1 MNLKDLTYLLPELA
15 LLLGAV
21 VVILLDLVWLK
32 DERAAG
38 RRMQWLPALALAF
51 LAAAALGLLPGLRLT
66 AATPVATML
75 VADPFAVFFKALA
88 IVGVA
93 LVILTAAPYL
103 RGRTPYAGE
112 FYGLLLIS
120 GLAVCLAT
128 SATNLVLI
136 YLGMEFLSITS
147 YVLAGYLRKDKKS
160 GEAALKYFL
169 YGSTA
174 SAVMLYG
181 MSLLYGATG
190 ATDLHQVS
198 RSLAAQAPG
207 QLALLTTPAL
217 ILLLA
222 GLGFKASLVP
232 FHQWAPDTYE
242 GAPTPVTAFLSTVSK
257 ATGFAILMRVFM
269 TALDQRTVVVQWVA
283 LLVAV
288 SVVTMSLGNL
298 TALRQTNIKRLLAYS
313 SIAQAGYMLIGV
325 VAVLADPSRTF
336 TGVNGVLIY
345 LLAYVFTNVGA
356 FAVVTAIETATG
368 QVEVKDYAG
377 LVRRS
382 PWLAVLMTI
391 FLLSLTGI
399 PPTGGFLGKL
409 FVFGAAVQNQM
420 WILLAIAAINSV
432 VAAFYYL
439 NIVRYMFF
447 TPADDAALSAPA
459 QPAAALPVALPLR
472 IALGVTALMTVLLGL
487 APGPLIAWASESA
500 RLLLLALR

>member
-1 MNLKDLTYLLPELA
+1 MNLKDLIYLLPELA

-32 DERAAG
+32 REGTAA
-38 RRMQWLPALALAF
+38 RRTRWLPAIALAF
-51 LAAAALGLLPGLRLT
+51 LGAAALGLLPGLRLT
-66 AATPVATML
+66 ASTPVATML
-75 VADPFAVFFKALA
+75 VADPVAAFFKALA
-88 IVGVA
+88 IMGVA

-103 RGRTPYAGE
+103 AGRTPYAGE
-112 FYGLLLIS
+112 FYALLLIT
-120 GLAVCLAT
+120 GLAVCLAV

-136 YLGMEFLSITS
+136 YLSMEFLSITS
-147 YVLAGYLRKDKKS
+147 YVLAGYLRNDKKS

-169 YGSTA
+169 YGATA

-190 ATDLHQVS
+190 VTDLQQLS
-198 RSLAAQAPG
+198 RSLAATAAQAPG
-207 QLALLTTPAL
+207 QLALLTTPAI

-257 ATGFAILMRVFM
+257 ATGFAILMRIFM
-269 TALDQRTVVVQWVA
+269 TALDQRTVVLQWVA

-298 TALRQTNIKRLLAYS
+298 SALRQTNIKRLLAYS
-313 SIAQAGYMLIGV
+313 SIAQAGYILIGV
-325 VAVLADPSRTF
+325 AAVLADPTRTF

-345 LLAYVFTNVGA
+345 LLAYLFTNLGA

-368 QVEVKDYAG
+368 KVEVKDYAG

-382 PWLAVLMTI
+382 PWLAALMTI

-439 NIVRYMFF
+439 NVVRYMFF
-447 TPADDAALSAPA
+447 TPADDAVER
-459 QPAAALPVALPLR
+459 LPIALPLR
-472 IALGVTALMTVLLGL
+472 VALGVTALVTVLLGL
-487 APGPLIAWASESA
+487 APGPLIAWASQAA
-500 RLLLLALR
+500 RTLLLALR